1 MSLSPH
7 AQSLLDALPADGS
20 TVGNVS
26 LRAQLQLDEAAY
38 LAAKEEL
45 VAAQLVIPGRGRGGS
60 LACATASEEPAQGE
74 LFTKEEKAPKLVKEK
89 KEPRAAATPRVQAEP
104 EERSQ
109 GSLQDGINKSL
120 WGACDTFRGTISP
133 DTYKDFILTML
144 FLKYISD
151 VWQDH
156 FEGYQKQY
164 GDEPELI
171 AEMMKSERF
180 ALPPEAS
187 FYKLFERRHEPGNG
201 ERIDQALHAIE
212 EANGNKLRDANKSV
226 FQDISFNTDKLG
238 EEKQKNTI
246 LRHLLEDFAKPD
258 LNLRPSRVGTLD
270 VIGNAYEYL
279 IKNFA
284 ASGGQKA
291 GEFYTPPEV
300 SDLIAE
306 LLDPKP
312 GDRICDPACGSGS
325 LLMKCGRK
333 IRRDT
338 GAKNYA
344 LFGQEAIGSTW
355 SLAKMNM
362 FLHGEDNH
370 KIEWGDTIRNP
381 KLLDRNGDLELFDV
395 VTANPPFSLDKWG
408 HEEAEHD
415 PFGRFRRGV
424 PPKTKGDYAF
434 ILHMIETLKPGSGR
448 MGVVVPHG
456 VLFRGSTEGSIRQK
470 LIEENLLDTV
480 IGLPEKLFY
489 GTGIPAA
496 ILIFRKQKTDA
507 KVLFIDASSD
517 CKAGKNQNLL
527 APEHI
532 AKILATAKARQSVPK
547 YAHLA
552 TLEEI
557 RSNDFNLNIPR
568 YVDTFE
574 EEATLDLVA
583 IRSQRLAL
591 KAELADLEIKM
602 AGYLKELGY
611 E

>member
-1 MSLSPH
+1 MTTSI
-7 AQSLLDALPADGS
+7 
-20 TVGNVS
+20 N
-26 LRAQLQLDEAAY
+26 
-38 LAAKEEL
+38 
-45 VAAQLVIPGRGRGGS
+45 
-60 LACATASEEPAQGE
+60 
-74 LFTKEEKAPKLVKEK
+74 
-89 KEPRAAATPRVQAEP
+89 
-104 EERSQ
+104 
-109 GSLQDGINKSL
+109 QDDINKAL
-120 WGACDTFRGTISP
+120 WSACDTFRGTISA
-133 DTYKDFILTML
+133 DTYKDFVLTML

-156 FEGYQKQY
+156 YDGYKAEY

-171 AEMMKSERF
+171 EEMLKNERF
-180 ALPPEAS
+180 VLPKQAS
-187 FYKLFERRHEPGNG
+187 FYSLFERRHEPGNG

-212 EANGNKLRDANKSV
+212 EANGTKLKDAGKSV
-226 FQDISFNTDKLG
+226 FQDISFNTDRLG

-246 LRHLLEDFAKPD
+246 LRHLMEDFAKD
-258 LNLRPSRVGTLD
+258 ELNLKPSRVGTLD

-306 LLDPKP
+306 LLEPMP
-312 GDRICDPACGSGS
+312 GDTICDPACGSGS

-333 IRRDT
+333 VVANH
-338 GAKNYA
+338 GEKHYA
-344 LFGQEAIGSTW
+344 LYGQEAIGSTW

-381 KLLDRNGDLELFDV
+381 KLLDKNGDLMRFDI

-408 HEEAEHD
+408 YEEAGND
-415 PFGRFRRGV
+415 KFGRFKRGL

-434 ILHMIETLKPGSGR
+434 ILHMIETLKPKTGR

-456 VLFRGSTEGSIRQK
+456 VLFRGSSEGKIRQQ
-470 LIEENLLDTV
+470 LIDENLLDAV

-496 ILIFRKQKTDA
+496 ILIFKKQKVDDN
-507 KVLFIDASSD
+507 VLFIDASREF
-517 CKAGKNQNLL
+517 KAGKNQNLL
-527 APEHI
+527 SADNI
-532 AKILATAKARQSVPK
+532 AKIVATYRNGGNVDK
-547 YAHLA
+547 YAYLA
-552 TLEEI
+552 SLKEI
-557 RSNDFNLNIPR
+557 KENDYNLNIPR

-574 EEATLDLVA
+574 EEEEIDL
-583 IRSQRLAL
+583 LAVRAEREQL
-591 KAELADLEIKM
+591 KTQLAELEIEMAKYLE
-602 AGYLKELGY
+602 ELGY
-611 E
+611 GA

>member
-1 MSLSPH
+1 MS
-7 AQSLLDALPADGS
+7 D
-20 TVGNVS
+20 
-26 LRAQLQLDEAAY
+26 
-38 LAAKEEL
+38 K
-45 VAAQLVIPGRGRGGS
+45 I
-60 LACATASEEPAQGE
+60 
-74 LFTKEEKAPKLVKEK
+74 
-89 KEPRAAATPRVQAEP
+89 
-104 EERSQ
+104 SQ
-109 GSLQDGINKSL
+109 DSINKAL
-120 WGACDTFRGTISP
+120 WNACDTFRGTVSA

-156 FEGYQKQY
+156 YDGYKAEY

-171 AEMMKSERF
+171 EEMMKNERF
-180 ALPPEAS
+180 VLPKEAS
-187 FYKLFERRHEPGNG
+187 FYALWEHRHEPGNG

-212 EANGNKLRDANKSV
+212 EANGTKLKDAGKSV

-258 LNLRPSRVGTLD
+258 LSLKPSRVGTLD

-300 SDLIAE
+300 SDLISE
-306 LLDPKP
+306 LLNPQP
-312 GDRICDPACGSGS
+312 GDTICDPACRSGS

-333 IRRDT
+333 VV
-338 GAKNYA
+338 ANHNSKQYA
-344 LFGQEAIGSTW
+344 LYGQEAIGSTW

-381 KLLDRNGDLELFDV
+381 KLLDKNGDLMLFDI

-408 HEEAEHD
+408 HDEAEHD
-415 PFGRFRRGV
+415 KFSRFRRGI

-434 ILHMIETLKPGSGR
+434 ILHMIETLKPKTGR

-456 VLFRGSTEGSIRQK
+456 VLFRGASEGKIRKQ
-470 LIEENLLDTV
+470 LIDENLLDTV

-496 ILIFRKQKTDA
+496 ILIFKTQKSDDT
-507 KVLFIDASSD
+507 VLFIDASREF
-517 CKAGKNQNLL
+517 KAGKNQNLL
-527 APEHI
+527 SAENIQKIVGSYSGRSEIPKYSHI
-532 AKILATAKARQSVPK
+532 ANF
-547 YAHLA
+547 
-552 TLEEI
+552 EEI
-557 RSNDFNLNIPR
+557 KENDYNLNIPR

-574 EEATLDLVA
+574 EEEEIDLMAVRA
-583 IRSQRLAL
+583 EREQL
-591 KAELADLEIKM
+591 KAQLAKLESEM
-602 AGYLKELGY
+602 ANYLEELGY
-611 E
+611 GA